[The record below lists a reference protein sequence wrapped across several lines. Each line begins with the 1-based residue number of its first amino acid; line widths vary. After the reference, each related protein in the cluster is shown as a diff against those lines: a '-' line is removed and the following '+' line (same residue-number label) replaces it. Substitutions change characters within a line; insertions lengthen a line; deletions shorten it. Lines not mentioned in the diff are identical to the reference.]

1 MLGRTQILRIP
12 FVVAC
17 LFLQVNSGGCDAPTH
32 IEPIEAPLPT
42 TKGLP
47 HTPQQGPWLSTKIRR
62 DFDRNVGFKSAGRGG
77 NKGTQLIVFVA
88 FPVNAAC
95 A

>member
-1 MLGRTQILRIP
+1 MSGRTG
-12 FVVAC
+12 
-17 LFLQVNSGGCDAPTH
+17 N
-32 IEPIEAPLPT
+32 
-42 TKGLP
+42 KGTQLIG
-47 HTPQQGPWLSTKIRR
+47 T
-62 DFDRNVGFKSAGRGG
+62 G